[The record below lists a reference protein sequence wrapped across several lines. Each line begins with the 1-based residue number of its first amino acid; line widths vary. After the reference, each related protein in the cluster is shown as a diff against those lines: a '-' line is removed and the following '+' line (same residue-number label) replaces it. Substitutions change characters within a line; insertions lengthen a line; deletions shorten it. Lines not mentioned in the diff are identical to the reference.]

1 MATAPF
7 QLWLD
12 VAPIASAVRAGSAV
26 TVTTT
31 ASHGIP
37 TGAYIQMQ
45 GASATPGTSM
55 NGVYEVT
62 ATSGTTFTYTSA
74 GTAGTATV
82 TSACISYDLMNP
94 LINYSGTA
102 KEQALYVDL
111 GTMALGISGDGS
123 GSSFGFTVMQD
134 DTPAVGP
141 WFNLIPDDAR
151 VRLVKK
157 DTGST
162 PASDLSDLF
171 FTGVISAIEVSMNG
185 SGQGTR
191 ADLTLSDPTVLLE
204 RTVLYGAPISPR
216 AISPNGGAVRASNV
230 VTITTDYPH
239 GYSVGQIVAIS
250 GVLGGGGTSF
260 NGGFTIASVPS
271 TTTFTYAQTGSNA
284 TSVTSLT
291 PSSAARKANTVNVVS
306 LTVSNHGL
314 LGGGS
319 TFVQL
324 SGLTSSNAKVQS
336 LSNATFSTD
345 FGRMQVVDANTIHL
359 LLATAVKAIGVTF
372 NTTGSSLTS
381 GAIVRPI
388 QGRKAPTISFEIKA
402 GEGEVE
408 VITRAM
414 SAVTNYKGLNA
425 AFQRVFNTADVTQVT
440 GNSAI
445 ASNTTLKIDPTT
457 LRSFLDTIVEMYS
470 GMDGKPR
477 RYFVNT
483 SGQLVYGLVDS
494 SSAPAF
500 ATAPYSII
508 TSGEGNYDTT
518 TAKATL
524 AAYEL
529 TATWSHDTVK
539 QVVFSAPQAAAET
552 LLMVKDYTQ
561 VGLTNRPTSALYDT
575 QLDYP
580 TTVKDSAGQ
589 INLAAKA
596 YLVERHKPLLSGQF
610 VLRGTGNVAHNE
622 YGFNAGYAQTGA
634 STFALVSRWLPNQW
648 VEVTSAE
655 MGFSGLYRVEQVQW
669 SLEPGAFSQIITV
682 TFNRRLPDT
691 LTEIIS
697 RWDA

>member
-1 MATAPF
+1 
-7 QLWLD
+7 
-12 VAPIASAVRAGSAV
+12 
-26 TVTTT
+26 
-31 ASHGIP
+31 
-37 TGAYIQMQ
+37 
-45 GASATPGTSM
+45 M

-62 ATSGTTFTYTSA
+62 ATSGTTFTYSAA

-111 GTMALGISGDGS
+111 GTMSLGISGDGS

-162 PASDLSDLF
+162 PASDLSDVF
-171 FTGVISAIEVSMNG
+171 FAGVISAIDVSMNG

-191 ADLTLSDPTVLLE
+191 ADLTLADPTVLLE
-204 RTVLYGAPISPR
+204 RTVVYGAPLSPR
-216 AISPNGGAVRASNV
+216 AIVADGGAVRASNV

-239 GYSVGQIVAIS
+239 GYSVGRIVQVS
-250 GVLGGGGTSF
+250 GVLGGGGTGF
-260 NGGFTIASVPS
+260 NGGFVVTTVPS
-271 TTTFTYAQTGSNA
+271 TTTFTYAQTGPDA
-284 TSVTSLT
+284 TSVASLT
-291 PSSAARKANTVNVVS
+291 PSAAERKPKTTNVLR

-314 LGGGS
+314 LFTKG

-324 SGLTSSNAKVQS
+324 SGVVSSNAKVQS
-336 LSNATFSTD
+336 VSNATFTTD
-345 FGRMQVVDANTIHL
+345 FGKVQVIDANTIDL
-359 LLATAVKAIGVTF
+359 RLATAVKAIGVTF
-372 NTTGSSLTS
+372 TMGGSSLTS
-381 GAIVRPI
+381 GAIVVPV
-388 QGRKAPTISFEIKA
+388 QGKVAPTVSFELKA

-414 SAVTNYKGLNA
+414 SAVHNYKGINA
-425 AFQRVFNTADVTQVT
+425 AFQRIFNTADVTQVT
-440 GNSAI
+440 GNSAL

-508 TSGEGNYDTT
+508 TTGAGDYDTT

-529 TATWSHDTVK
+529 TAVWNHDTVK
-539 QVVFSAPQAAAET
+539 QVVFSAPQAASAT

-561 VGLTNRPTSALYDT
+561 VGLANRPTSALYDT

-596 YLVERHKPLLSGQF
+596 FMAERHKPLLSGQF
-610 VLRGTGNVAHNE
+610 VLRGAGTAAHNQ

-655 MGFSGLYRVEQVQW
+655 MGLSGLYRVEQVEW
-669 SLEPGAFSQIITV
+669 SLEPGSFLQIITV